1 MIPTY
6 SLLPESWRDL
16 ARALVAEL
24 VGTMFLV
31 LIGCGAAV
39 NWKTNFDVTQVVWLG
54 RWSIICKMSQ
64 KVNVFGNLSFSSGVI
79 CFWTGCHGHRQLHW
93 ACQWRQVLFRFLIF
107 EIHANFIYAA
117 SSGIFSAPFSQFKL
131 IVVLVSCHNFLFYFF
146 LHATQQCDM

>member
-39 NWKTNFDVTQVVWLG
+39 NWKTTFDVTQVWLA

-64 KVNVFGNLSFSSGVI
+64 KLKVFNHLSCSSGVFG
-79 CFWTGCHGHRQLHW
+79 FWTGCHGHRKLHW

-107 EIHANFIYAA
+107 EIHANFIYVAN
-117 SSGIFSAPFSQFKL
+117 SGIFSTSFSQFKL

-146 LHATQQCDM
+146 LLHATQQCDM